1 MRKCAQEDTAVR
13 LFERVGFPLGH
24 ATKIIEGQH
33 PELHLSGNAPKAD
46 ALPMPELDEGERP
59 TARRNIVVAVNGSP
73 LDCEVMALACMIA
86 KSKKA
91 SVYTVYG
98 IEVPRKLAIDAD
110 MPRETES
117 ANEALSVAAQVADQY
132 HVQIEPEIIQSR
144 NFGQS
149 LVEEAKAHECSLV
162 ILGLPYH
169 VGLGGTFDL
178 SETVDYALK
187 NAPCRVWLVRGT
199 PDEAASGKSER
210 CDASHAR

>member
-1 MRKCAQEDTAVR
+1 MR

-24 ATKIIEGQH
+24 ATKIIDGQH
-33 PELHLSGNAPKAD
+33 PGLHPSGNAPKPD
-46 ALPMPELDEGERP
+46 VLPLPEGEDGERA
-59 TARRNIVVAVNGSP
+59 TTRANIVVAVSGSP
-73 LDCEVMALACMIA
+73 LDCEVMTLACLVA
-86 KSKKA
+86 KPKKA
-91 SVYTVYG
+91 SVYAVYG

-110 MPRETES
+110 MPQETEA
-117 ANEALSVAAQVADQY
+117 ANEALAVAAKVADQL

-169 VGLGGTFDL
+169 IGVGGNFDL
-178 SETVDYALK
+178 GETADYALK

-199 PDEAASGKSER
+199 PEEAVNSKGER
-210 CDASHAR
+210 CDVTLAR